1 MIMIGK
7 VWCSFLKNCPLERIY
22 WTVHPDRLPILS
34 MSAVLLDSFHW
45 STPYFV
51 HERRPDP
58 FLLDSL
64 FSYHSISVFY

>member
-1 MIMIGK
+1 
-7 VWCSFLKNCPLERIY
+7 
-22 WTVHPDRLPILS
+22 
-34 MSAVLLDSFHW
+34 MSARAVLLDNFYWLAPH
-45 STPYFV
+45 FV